1 MPQPGAPRRVIGVD
15 PGLRRAGW
23 GVIEVDGPRLRHVA
37 NGTVASGEGTLA
49 ERLMAIHAGLSEVVA
64 RHAPGEGALEQ
75 TFVNRDGA
83 GSLKLGQ
90 ARGVALLALAQA
102 GLAVGEYMPNLVK
115 KTVVG
120 TGHAQKAQ
128 VMHMV
133 RLQLPGCEPKGED
146 AADALA
152 VAICHAMHA
161 RSPLRATL
169 RDAS

>member
-1 MPQPGAPRRVIGVD
+1 VIGVD

-37 NGTVASGEGTLA
+37 NGTIVSERGTLA
-49 ERLMAIHAGLSEVVA
+49 ERLMAIHAGLSAMVA
-64 RHAPGEGALEQ
+64 RHAPDEGALEQ

-128 VMHMV
+128 VVHMV
-133 RLQLPGCEPKGED
+133 RLQLPGCEPDGED

-161 RSPLRATL
+161 RSPLRA
-169 RDAS
+169 AS